1 MFKKYESK
9 RSTNIGSG
17 ESYDSVEII
26 KSEENDNHIK
36 VITYQER
43 RRTKEEY
50 IQLYENII
58 KELKKFNW

>member
-9 RSTNIGSG
+9 RYTNIGSG

-50 IQLYENII
+50 IKLYENII